1 MHALIKPPF
10 SSPALPVSR
19 QVLHNPHILRITTGI
34 GMQDRSVYCL
44 FLLAVV
50 LAACAGCTATVGDLH
65 PGGDT
70 PGGGCSFSTPALVA
84 RVIDGDTFCV
94 TYRDGSG
101 DTVRIL
107 GIDTPETNDRG
118 NSEKNFA
125 GVPDPSYLTAWG
137 ERASSFTRDLLLG
150 KNVTLSGDC
159 RAGSRDRY
167 GRLLAYVT
175 SGSTDIGS
183 LLVREGYARVYTGE
197 DFSRK
202 QEYLA
207 LQMEAQGSGAGL
219 WNAARVPGG
228 SGDGPVRIVSVQY
241 DAPGDDREDLNG
253 EYVVIKAVERTD
265 LAGWTLEEGDGARFH
280 FPPLALGAGETL
292 TIHAGVG
299 IPGGDDLYWNQ
310 ASPVLGNSAD
320 SVVLKD
326 PDGKTVS
333 SWSWG

>member
-1 MHALIKPPF
+1 
-10 SSPALPVSR
+10 
-19 QVLHNPHILRITTGI
+19 
-34 GMQDRSVYCL
+34 MQDRSVHCL
-44 FLLAVV
+44 LLLAAV

-65 PGGDT
+65 PGGDA
-70 PGGGCSFSTPALVA
+70 PGEGCAFSTLAHVV

-94 TYRDGSG
+94 TYGGGSG

-107 GIDTPETNDRG
+107 GIDTPETSDRG
-118 NSEKNFA
+118 NSEGDFG
-125 GVPDPSYLTAWG
+125 GVSDPSYLTTWG
-137 ERASSFTRDLLLG
+137 ERASSFTRGLLLG
-150 KNVTLSGDC
+150 KDVTLAGDC
-159 RAGSRDRY
+159 RAGSRDPY

-175 SGSTDIGS
+175 SGGTDIGS

-228 SGDGPVRIVSVQY
+228 SGDSPVRIASVQY
-241 DAPGDDREDLNG
+241 DAPGDDRENLNG
-253 EYVVIKAVERTD
+253 EYVVIEAVEGTD
-265 LAGWTLEEGDGARFH
+265 LAGWTLEERGGARYH
-280 FPPLALGAGETL
+280 FSPLAIGGGETL
-292 TIHAGVG
+292 TIHTGVG

-310 ASPVLGNSAD
+310 TSPVLGNSAD